1 MVELIVLPRFHARL
15 QRSARERLAGLMAQI
30 GKLNP
35 DDAAFVTVEDL
46 SEYDTDYRRE
56 IVSLRNY
63 LRGHLGGLGVTSFE
77 DYDRAGVWVYK
88 RVESHG
94 TGVALGREKEA
105 EIRNRPIAG

>member
-1 MVELIVLPRFHARL
+1 MVQLIVLPRFQARL
-15 QRSARERLAGLMAQI
+15 QRSARDRLARVIEQI
-30 GKLNP
+30 GQLSP
-35 DDAAFVTVEDL
+35 DGAAFVTVADL

-77 DYDRAGVWVYK
+77 DYDKAGVWVYK

-105 EIRNRPIAG
+105 EIRNRPITS